1 MEFTL
6 GWITHNIYP
15 AAATVQ
21 LENTHPSH
29 EGSCNPNVPSLTDET
44 KSYKRLMDSFPVED
58 LCPSD
63 HTLQICNNKT
73 TIRAVAAPASDGDL
87 AVAAFIIVWHQ

>member
-1 MEFTL
+1 MLDHT
-6 GWITHNIYP
+6 NPYP

-29 EGSCNPNVPSLTDET
+29 EGSCDPNIPSLTDET
-44 KSYKRLMDSFPVED
+44 KSYKRLMDIFPVED

-63 HTLQICNNKT
+63 PALQICNNKT
-73 TIRAVAAPASDGDL
+73 IIGAVAAPAPDGGL
-87 AVAAFIIVWHQ
+87 AMAAFIIVWHQ